1 MENGVFGVRGV
12 NARLNVGMGN
22 KPENVLVTAK
32 NMVAPIA
39 MVILPK
45 QDTVPKSLVQVSHF
59 YT

>member
-32 NMVAPIA
+32 NMVAPIVLV
-39 MVILPK
+39 MLPK
-45 QDTVPKSLVQVSHF
+45 QDRVKKPRVQVSQF